1 MLCVDQ
7 MPWSVPWALPEVSDT
22 LRSACTAWP
31 WLALAYCCRSVN
43 ARAHTHTHTPHTH
56 THIHTHVVITRQE
69 EQRAEL
75 EVLQVE
81 RTRAMRG
88 RISDL
93 EAELASAEGKAV
105 DLAGRNAALTS
116 EMRTLR
122 GAADDLLRLLAA
134 PASDA
139 PSVRRELQAK
149 YRVFIGQTGQQEP
162 ADGAVAAASSL
173 TQLAGALDG
182 MVKRAERGRGS
193 ITALRAAV
201 SDVRAPY
208 CVCVC
213 VSVCVCV
220 CVSVSV
226 SVCVCVCVY
235 ARAY

>member
-1 MLCVDQ
+1 
-7 MPWSVPWALPEVSDT
+7 
-22 LRSACTAWP
+22 
-31 WLALAYCCRSVN
+31 
-43 ARAHTHTHTPHTH
+43 
-56 THIHTHVVITRQE
+56 VVITRQE

-213 VSVCVCV
+213 VCVCV
-220 CVSVSV
+220 CLCLCL
-226 SVCVCVCVY
+226 CVCVCTR
-235 ARAY
+235 ARIECDMLALEPQHLTPTPPVHDDDGARFLQPFHLHRSLSTVQTSKVQQDHHTERASRK